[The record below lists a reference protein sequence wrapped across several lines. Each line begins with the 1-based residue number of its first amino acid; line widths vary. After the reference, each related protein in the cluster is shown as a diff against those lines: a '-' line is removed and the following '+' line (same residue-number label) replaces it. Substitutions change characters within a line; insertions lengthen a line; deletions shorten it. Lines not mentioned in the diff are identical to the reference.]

1 MVKYSNVTGEG
12 ETLLPNPLLEPSL
25 LNSPIL
31 FLLAKQYAGKLLLR
45 EEIQIDT
52 KVFDKLVS
60 NHLFMKLD
68 AMQASLGRLKC
79 MRCQGEDKQFFAQI
93 DCARCGQRHDYC
105 RNCIQM
111 GRVLSCEK
119 LYYWNGPVFPWARHE
134 NACEWEGELTLAQEQ
149 AANAMLDT
157 MEEKADILCW
167 AVTGAGKTEMIFP
180 AIEKTVAQGQ
190 RVCIATPRTDV
201 VRELFPRI
209 QQAFPNIT
217 RQALYGGSEHRMGDA
232 QIIVST
238 THQLFRY
245 RNAFSLMIVDEVD
258 AFPYYYDKT
267 LQLAVKRATR
277 KDATT
282 ILLTATPR
290 KDIKR
295 KINQRK
301 LKVVFVPVRYH
312 QQALPLPRTI
322 YIAKLQQSL
331 ENQHLPKKI
340 KHWLIHR
347 SKPQRQILFFAPTI
361 AIANEYESTIRKI
374 LFKLEYIGKET
385 EVATVHAGD
394 EARPEK
400 IQAFREKQLR
410 ALITTTI
417 LERGVTFPSIDVV
430 ILNGSHHVFDEA
442 ALVQIAGRAGRS
454 KDDPTGEVL
463 IFHEGLTD
471 EIVAAITSIKQ
482 MNRRR
487 TSFLQEWRDNN

>member
-1 MVKYSNVTGEG
+1 MDKYSNVTKEG
-12 ETLLPNPLLEPSL
+12 ENLLPNPLLHSSL
-25 LNSPIL
+25 LHSPIIN
-31 FLLAKQYAGKLLLR
+31 LLAKKYAGKLLLR
-45 EEIQIDT
+45 EEIQIDSD
-52 KVFDKLVS
+52 VFDLLVF
-60 NHLFMKLD
+60 NQLFMKLD
-68 AMQASLGRLKC
+68 AMQNFNRILKC
-79 MRCQGEDKQFFAQI
+79 MRCQSQSKHLFAHI
-93 DCARCGQRHDYC
+93 DCARCGHRHEYC

-111 GRVLSCEK
+111 GRVLRCAK
-119 LYYWNGPVFPWARHE
+119 LYYWNGPAFPWPVHE
-134 NACEWEGELTLAQEQ
+134 NACKWEGELTLAQAH

-157 MEEKADILCW
+157 IKEKAKILCW

-180 AIEKTVAQGQ
+180 AIEKTIAEGQ

-201 VRELFPRI
+201 VRELFPRM
-209 QQAFPNIT
+209 QQAFPNVAI
-217 RQALYGGSEHRMGDA
+217 QALYGGSEFKVGDA

-245 RNAFSLMIVDEVD
+245 REAFSLMIVDEVD
-258 AFPYYYDKT
+258 AFPYYFDHT
-267 LQLAVKRATR
+267 LQLAVKRASG

-290 KDIKR
+290 KDFKR

-312 QQALPLPRTI
+312 QQALPLPHTI
-322 YIAKLQQSL
+322 YIARLQQSMQR
-331 ENQHLPKKI
+331 NHFPNKI
-340 KHWLIHR
+340 KQWLIHR
-347 SKPQRQILFFAPTI
+347 SNPQRQILFFAPTVD
-361 AIANEYESTIRKI
+361 IANEYEATIKKV
-374 LFKLEYIGKET
+374 LFELEYIDKET

-394 EARPEK
+394 EARPVK
-400 IQAFREKQLR
+400 IQAFREKELR

-430 ILNGSHHVFDEA
+430 ILNGTHHVFDEA

-454 KDDPTGEVL
+454 KDDPTGEVV

-471 EIVAAITSIKQ
+471 DIVAAISSIKQ

-487 TSFLQEWRDNN
+487 KSFLQEWGDNK

>member
-1 MVKYSNVTGEG
+1 MVKYSNLTGEG
-12 ETLLPNPLLEPSL
+12 ETLLPNPLLNPSL
-25 LNSPIL
+25 LNSPII

-45 EEIQIDT
+45 EEISIDST
-52 KVFDKLVS
+52 VFDILVT
-60 NHLFMKLD
+60 NRLFMKLD
-68 AMQASLGRLKC
+68 AMQVSMRKLKC
-79 MRCQGEDKQFFAQI
+79 MRCQGEDKHFFAQI
-93 DCARCGQRHDYC
+93 DCARCGSRHEYC

-111 GRVLSCEK
+111 GRVLRCAK
-119 LYYWNGPVFPWARHE
+119 LYYWNGPVFPWPRHE
-134 NACEWEGELTLAQEQ
+134 KACKWEGKLTLAQSH
-149 AANAMLDT
+149 AAKAMLDIIK
-157 MEEKADILCW
+157 EQGKILCW

-180 AIEKTVAQGQ
+180 AIEKVVSAGQ

-209 QQAFPNIT
+209 QQAFPNVT
-217 RQALYGGSEHRMGDA
+217 TQALYGASEDKVGDA
-232 QIIVST
+232 QIVVST

-245 RNAFSLMIVDEVD
+245 REAFSLMIVDEVD
-258 AFPYYYDKT
+258 AFPYYYDET
-267 LQLAVKRATR
+267 LQSAVKRASKT
-277 KDATT
+277 DATT

-295 KINQRK
+295 KIKQRR

-322 YIAKLQQSL
+322 YIAKLHQSL
-331 ENQHLPKKI
+331 EQQHFPKKI
-340 KHWLIHR
+340 KQWLINR
-347 SKPQRQILFFAPTI
+347 SKPQRQILFFAPTVV
-361 AIANEYESTIRKI
+361 IANEYEATIRKV
-374 LFKLEYIGKET
+374 LLKLEYIREGT

-400 IQAFREKQLR
+400 IKAFRERQLG

-454 KDDPTGEVL
+454 KDDPTGEVV

-471 EIVAAITSIKQ
+471 DIVAALASIKQ

-487 TSFLQEWRDNN
+487 TSFLKEWGDDN